1 MEEQKLL
8 DKNRKNVIRVHL
20 QNIYM
25 VNNDDNSDNLEDN
38 EDEDKSTASDQTT
51 ETKTEENS
59 FNQ

>member
-25 VNNDDNSDNLEDN
+25 VNNDDNSDKLEDN